1 VGAKTKGDAR
11 DNFSHYFIESLS
23 CISAQYVHPIQ
34 ISPNRYSLTYEPSAV
49 LLCEAGERT
58 LDISQIFR
66 VGQDPKHGGYKAITL
81 QYDYTLNAQI
91 DGTWKEIVSYHWHPD
106 ETAVREPHLHVGCE
120 CWARVHFPTRRISV
134 ERFIDMLFDYYGIQ
148 REKDEAEC
156 RRILGK
162 NHAAFMK
169 GSSWV

>member
-1 VGAKTKGDAR
+1 MGAKTRSEAR

-34 ISPNRYSLTYEPSAV
+34 ISPNRFSLTYEPSAT

-58 LDISQIFR
+58 LDVSQIFR
-66 VGQDPKHGGYKAITL
+66 IGTDPKDGGYKAITL
-81 QYDYTLNAQI
+81 QYDYTLNAGI

-106 ETAVREPHLHVGCE
+106 ETAVREPHLHVGCD
-120 CWARVHFPTRRISV
+120 CWAKVHFPTRRMSV
-134 ERFIDMLFDYYGIQ
+134 ERFIEMLFDYYGIVPA
-148 REKDEAEC
+148 RPHPDWK
-156 RRILGK
+156 RILDK
-162 NHAAFMK
+162 NHKAFVE